1 MNFLSLT
8 LLHRAHRPSLLLA
21 CLAGLLVLAAPSV
34 QAQAPGDTITRV
46 DLPVG
51 RSYPITT
58 VDPITRV
65 SVANPDIADAVVV
78 GERDVVINA
87 KTNGET
93 DIILWI
99 TNEPRRHY
107 RIEVRS
113 PPDRMAVQ
121 LAVRVAEVRKDALTE
136 LGVNGLY
143 RNGNV
148 RAGTGILNT
157 DNVFDKTTG
166 DITLPATTRFA
177 TVLSDFGTKNFLAF
191 IDAQAEKGRA
201 KLLAEPNLLAGNRD
215 TASFLEGGEFP
226 VPIAQPGTGGGAATI
241 TVQFREFGIRL
252 NFMPEIVSDSLIKL
266 KVSPE
271 VSSLDFTNG
280 VVLSGFRIPALRT
293 RRTST
298 TVDVK
303 RNESLII
310 SGLFSEDREKTRTGI
325 PFLMDIPVLGALF
338 GTSSWTSNETEL
350 LILVTPTLVNP
361 NAPPSRSVLNIV
373 PDTTLPAR
381 EAIEKRLPPPP
392 LPRKP

>member
-1 MNFLSLT
+1 VNFLPPSFVLRRHVSSL
-8 LLHRAHRPSLLLA
+8 RVAA
-21 CLAGLLVLAAPSV
+21 LAGALVFGAVPAA
-34 QAQAPGDTITRV
+34 AQAPGDTITRV
-46 DLPVG
+46 DLPAG

-58 VDPITRV
+58 QDPITRV

-87 KTNGET
+87 KANGET

-107 RIEVRS
+107 RVQVRS
-113 PPDRMAVQ
+113 PSDRQAV
-121 LAVRVAEVRKDALTE
+121 LLSVHVAEVRKDALTT
-136 LGVNGLY
+136 LGFSGLY
-143 RNGNV
+143 RDGNT
-148 RAGTGILNT
+148 RAGTGIFNT

-166 DITLPATTRFA
+166 DITLPADAQFA

-191 IDAQAEKGRA
+191 IQAQAEKGRA

-226 VPIAQPGTGGGAATI
+226 VPIAQPGANGTVTLTI
-241 TVQFREFGIRL
+241 QFREFGVRL
-252 NFMPEIVSDSLIKL
+252 NFIPEIVSDSLIKL
-266 KVSPE
+266 RVNPE

-293 RRTST
+293 RRTTT

-310 SGLFSEDREKTRTGI
+310 SGMYSEDRERTRTGI
-325 PFLMDIPVLGALF
+325 PILMDIPILGALF
-338 GTSSWTSNETEL
+338 GSTNWTTNETEL
-350 LILVTPTLVNP
+350 LIVVTPKLVNP
-361 NAPPSRSVLNIV
+361 NAPPARSILDIR
-373 PDTTLPAR
+373 PDTGLPAR

>member
-1 MNFLSLT
+1 MNLLPPSFVSSRPFRSL
-8 LLHRAHRPSLLLA
+8 HIAA
-21 CLAGLLVLAAPSV
+21 LAGVLCLGAVPAV
-34 QAQAPGDTITRV
+34 AQAPGDTIIRV
-46 DLPVG
+46 DLPTG

-107 RIEVRS
+107 RIQVRS
-113 PPDRMAVQ
+113 APDRQAV
-121 LAVRVAEVRKDALTE
+121 LLSVHVAEVRKDALTE
-136 LGVNGLY
+136 LGVNMLY
-143 RNGNV
+143 RDGNV
-148 RAGTGILNT
+148 RAGTGIFNT

-166 DITLPATTRFA
+166 DITLPSTARFA

-191 IDAQAEKGRA
+191 VDAQATKGRA

-215 TASFLEGGEFP
+215 TATFLEGGEFP
-226 VPIAQPGTGGGAATI
+226 VPIAQPGANGTVTL
-241 TVQFREFGIRL
+241 TVQYREFGVRL
-252 NFMPEIVSDSLIKL
+252 NFMPEIVSDSMIKL
-266 KVSPE
+266 RVNPE
-271 VSSLDFTNG
+271 VSDLDFVNG

-303 RNESLII
+303 RGESLII
-310 SGLFSEDREKTRTGI
+310 SGMFSETRQRTRSGVPI
-325 PFLMDIPVLGALF
+325 LMDIPIIGALF
-338 GTSSWTSNETEL
+338 GTSSWQTNETEL

-361 NAPPSRSVLNIV
+361 NAPPSRSVLNIS
-373 PDTTLPAR
+373 PDTALPAR
-381 EAIEKRLPPPP
+381 EAIEKRLPPSP
-392 LPRKP
+392 LIREP

>member
-1 MNFLSLT
+1 MNFLLPSIVHRHIRRSL
-8 LLHRAHRPSLLLA
+8 PLA
-21 CLAGLLVLAAPSV
+21 ALAGAVLVGVASAH
-34 QAQAPGDTITRV
+34 AQAPGDTIIRI
-46 DLPVG
+46 DLPTG
-51 RSYPITT
+51 RSYPIST

-78 GERDVVINA
+78 GDRDVVINA

-93 DIILWI
+93 DIILWV

-136 LGVNGLY
+136 LGVSGLY

-148 RAGTGILNT
+148 RAGTGIFNT
-157 DNVFDKTTG
+157 DNTIDKQTG
-166 DITLPATTRFA
+166 DITLPSTARFA

-215 TASFLEGGEFP
+215 TATFLEGGEFP
-226 VPIAQPGTGGGAATI
+226 VPIAQPSANGVATVTI
-241 TVQFREFGIRL
+241 QFREFGIRL

-266 KVSPE
+266 KVNPE

-280 VVLSGFRIPALRT
+280 VTLSGFRIPALRT

-310 SGLFSEDREKTRTGI
+310 SGLFSEDRERTRTGI

-361 NAPPSRSVLNIV
+361 NAPPSRSLLNIV
-373 PDTTLPAR
+373 PDTSLPAR
-381 EAIEKRLPPPP
+381 EAIEKRLPPAP

>member
-1 MNFLSLT
+1 MNFLPPSFVSSRRFRP
-8 LLHRAHRPSLLLA
+8 LHIAA
-21 CLAGLLVLAAPSV
+21 LAGALAVGATSAA
-34 QAQAPGDTITRV
+34 AQAPGDTIIRI

-58 VDPITRV
+58 IDPITRV

-107 RIEVRS
+107 RIQVRS
-113 PPDRMAVQ
+113 APDRQAV
-121 LAVRVAEVRKDALTE
+121 LLSVHVAEVRKDALTE
-136 LGVNGLY
+136 LGVNMLY
-143 RNGNV
+143 RDGNV
-148 RAGTGILNT
+148 RAGTGIFNT
-157 DNVFDKTTG
+157 DNAIDKATG
-166 DITLPATTRFA
+166 DITLPSTARFA

-191 IDAQAEKGRA
+191 IDAEATKGRA

-226 VPIAQPGTGGGAATI
+226 VPIAQPGANGTVTL
-241 TVQFREFGIRL
+241 TVQYREFGVRL
-252 NFMPEIVSDSLIKL
+252 NFMPEIVSDSMIKL
-266 KVSPE
+266 KVNPE
-271 VSSLDFTNG
+271 VSDLDFVNG

-310 SGLFSEDREKTRTGI
+310 SGMFSETRQRTRSGV
-325 PFLMDIPVLGALF
+325 PLLMDIPIIGALF
-338 GTSSWTSNETEL
+338 GTTSWQTNETEL

-361 NAPPSRSVLNIV
+361 NAPPARSVLNIS
-373 PDTTLPAR
+373 PDTALPAR

-392 LPRKP
+392 LIRKP

>member
-1 MNFLSLT
+1 MNFLPPSIVSWP
-8 LLHRAHRPSLLLA
+8 RRPSLR
-21 CLAGLLVLAAPSV
+21 LAAIAGAFVFGVASAH
-34 QAQAPGDTITRV
+34 AQAPGDTITRI
-46 DLPVG
+46 DLPIG

-78 GERDVVINA
+78 GDRDVVINA

-113 PPDRMAVQ
+113 PPDRQAVLLQ
-121 LAVRVAEVRKDALTE
+121 VRVAEVRKDALTE
-136 LGVNGLY
+136 LGVNMLY
-143 RNGNV
+143 RDGNV
-148 RAGTGILNT
+148 RAGTGIFNT

-166 DITLPATTRFA
+166 DVTLPGTARFA

-191 IDAQAEKGRA
+191 IDAQATKGRA

-215 TASFLEGGEFP
+215 TATFLEGGEFP
-226 VPIAQPGTGGGAATI
+226 VPIAQPGANGTVTL
-241 TVQFREFGIRL
+241 TVQYREFGVRL
-252 NFMPEIVSDSLIKL
+252 NFMPEIVSDSMIKL
-266 KVSPE
+266 KVNPE
-271 VSSLDFTNG
+271 VSDLDFVNG

-310 SGLFSEDREKTRTGI
+310 SGMFSETRQRTRSGV
-325 PFLMDIPVLGALF
+325 PLLMDIPIIGALF
-338 GTSSWTSNETEL
+338 GTSSWTTNETEL

-361 NAPPSRSVLNIV
+361 NAPPARSILNII

-381 EAIEKRLPPPP
+381 EAIEKRLPPP
-392 LPRKP
+392 LAPRKP

>member
-1 MNFLSLT
+1 MKFLPSSFVSRHRVRSL
-8 LLHRAHRPSLLLA
+8 HIAA
-21 CLAGLLVLAAPSV
+21 LAGAIVLGARPAA
-34 QAQAPGDTITRV
+34 AQAPGDTIIRI
-46 DLPVG
+46 DLPAG

-78 GERDVVINA
+78 GEHDVVINA
-87 KTNGET
+87 KANGET
-93 DIILWI
+93 DVILWI

-113 PPDRMAVQ
+113 ASDRQAVL
-121 LAVRVAEVRKDALTE
+121 LAVHVAEVRKDALTE

-143 RNGNV
+143 RQGNV
-148 RAGTGILNT
+148 RAGTGIFNT
-157 DNVFDKTTG
+157 DNAIDKTTG
-166 DITLPATTRFA
+166 DITLPGSARIA

-191 IDAQAEKGRA
+191 IDAQAAKGQA

-226 VPIAQPGTGGGAATI
+226 VPIAQPGANGTVTL

-252 NFMPEIVSDSLIKL
+252 NFLPEIVSDSLIKL
-266 KVSPE
+266 RVSPE

-280 VVLSGFRIPALRT
+280 VSLSGFRIPALRT
-293 RRTST
+293 RRVST

-303 RNESLII
+303 RNESLIV
-310 SGLFSEDREKTRTGI
+310 SGLFSEDRERTRTGI

-338 GTSSWTSNETEL
+338 GSSSWTTNETEL

-361 NAPPSRSVLNIV
+361 NAPPPRSILNV
-373 PDTTLPAR
+373 MPDTSLPAR